1 MGGGKKKNQ
10 MSKHKDKWYE
20 PYKIVTALDKK
31 ETIRRIES
39 KIMLKFAWSIENFL
53 FYGKKTGDGEYKV
66 CISPRVM
73 PPRGNSNL
81 FLPIIILEVIINS
94 EGKSII
100 FFHLEPIKLVWV
112 YLLGFL
118 ALILAET
125 NVLVY
130 ACSLCL
136 GAFLQMKYWEFVRRR
151 VGQWL
156 EELLEVK
163 KETEE

>member
-1 MGGGKKKNQ
+1 

-100 FFHLEPIKLVWV
+100 IFHLKPIRLIWIYILVVFTIGAIVEW
-112 YLLGFL
+112 LN
-118 ALILAET
+118 ALIYVSFLCMVA
-125 NVLVY
+125 LVR
-130 ACSLCL
+130 
-136 GAFLQMKYWEFVRRR
+136 MKYWEFIRRR
-151 VGQWL
+151 VGEWL
-156 EELLEVK
+156 EELLDNMK
-163 KETEE
+163 